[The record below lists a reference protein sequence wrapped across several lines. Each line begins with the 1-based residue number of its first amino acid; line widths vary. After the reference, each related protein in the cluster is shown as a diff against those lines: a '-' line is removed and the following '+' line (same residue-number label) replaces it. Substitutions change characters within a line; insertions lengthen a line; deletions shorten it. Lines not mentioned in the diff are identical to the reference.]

1 MRKLFL
7 LILLA
12 GCAVSSITIK
22 AEENEVYEMVVPN
35 FYSSVSNDSAS
46 SDSSSHLQDNE
57 VLTGEVESNEESTE
71 YDPASD
77 PDNGQLVDL
86 VEMLRHDLVTYM
98 NFSYKM
104 QVCTVAMLALI
115 AGGNVAAAIFNHF
128 VK

>member
-12 GCAVSSITIK
+12 GCAATSISIK

-35 FYSSVSNDSAS
+35 FNTSVSDDSAS
-46 SDSSSHLQDNE
+46 SDQSSDIQDNE

-77 PDNGQLVDL
+77 PDNGQLADM

-104 QVCTVAMLALI
+104 QVCNVAILALI